1 MDPLS
6 LFLAVTGL
14 AVVLAILCRIRHQRA
29 LTTANLVLALASALL
44 VALELSARAHHA
56 SIRVDLLV
64 TIPALCVGA
73 LVVGLFT
80 SRSSSGVGRAIAVL
94 MAVVSGATL
103 AWFGWSFERTTR
115 ESAEQSRRQEAGNQ
129 LYWEETIRCQGAMS
143 ARFGKLDRKDN
154 ACSGNLRVRSRVGMY
169 PFTRVV
175 VNDASEVYLLAA
187 LQPGA
192 ESVFAM
198 DGLPMR
204 GLFDPSK
211 RRLTVSHWDG
221 VSKLEAELLARED
234 GSCEARIDRGSYRG
248 SYGRDILQLE
258 REELRGCPAEQN
270 APVHFVGAW
279 SKVEPLG
286 PDGLHLVQIWL
297 WRSQGAAWGLLFNST
312 GVRGIETR
320 FNFLKRY
327 QGKMTR
333 ADEYQLSPYSKRDE
347 PGELVISVSAKGARM
362 ERLSGAGVGEQG
374 LMLDGGEQVSHP
386 KVRLIPVRDS
396 GRFAAYFDTVLDLVD
411 VPWTPG

>member
-1 MDPLS
+1 MDVLS

-14 AVVLAILCRIRHQRA
+14 AVVLAILCKIRHQRA

-56 SIRVDLLV
+56 NIRVDLLV
-64 TIPALCVGA
+64 TIPALCLGA

-80 SRSSSGVGRAIAVL
+80 ARSSFGVGRAIAVL

-103 AWFGWSFERTTR
+103 AWFGWSFERTSW
-115 ESAEQSRRQEAGNQ
+115 EASGQSRRQEAGNQ

-143 ARFGKLDRKDN
+143 ARFGKLDRKDD

-187 LQPGA
+187 LQPGG
-192 ESVFAM
+192 ESVFGTY
-198 DGLPMR
+198 DLPMR

-211 RRLTVSHWDG
+211 RRLTASNWDG
-221 VSKLEAELLARED
+221 VSKLEVELLARED
-234 GSCEARIDRGSYRG
+234 GSCEARIDRGTYA
-248 SYGRDILQLE
+248 RDVLQLE
-258 REELRGCPAEQN
+258 REELRECPAEQN
-270 APVHFVGAW
+270 APVHFVGAF
-279 SKVEPLG
+279 SKVEPFG
-286 PDGLHLVQIWL
+286 PENFHLVQIWL
-297 WRSQGAAWGLLFNST
+297 WRSEGAAWGLLFNSE
-312 GVRGIETR
+312 GARGLER
-320 FNFLKRY
+320 KFNFLTRY
-327 QGKMTR
+327 KGRVTR
-333 ADEYQLSPYSKRDE
+333 ADEYQLSPYSKRDQ
-347 PGELVISVSAKGARM
+347 PGELVVSVSAKGARM
-362 ERLSGAGVGEQG
+362 ERLAGAGVGEQG

-386 KVRLIPVRDS
+386 RVRLIPVRDS
-396 GRFAAYFDTVLDLVD
+396 DRFAAYFDTVLDLVD